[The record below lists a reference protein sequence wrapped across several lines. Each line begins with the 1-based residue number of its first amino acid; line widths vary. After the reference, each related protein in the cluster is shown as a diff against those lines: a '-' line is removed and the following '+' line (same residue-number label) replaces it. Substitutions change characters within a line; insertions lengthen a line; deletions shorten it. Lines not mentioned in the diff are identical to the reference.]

1 MAQQWEVAFM
11 VKRSQEKVYWC
22 WVNTAYSAQALTPDP
37 APSNAPGTR
46 NQPHEFPWSQAGTGW
61 PFKCAPPMPDTSP
74 KKIILACKSTLGL
87 EAGTCSWGHNLLL
100 CSHPTNRTLF
110 KCFIYFKSFFFMF
123 VFIWLGQVLA
133 MALGNLHSFLQHVW
147 SSFLTRDWT
156 PAPALGTWGK
166 SLVYFA
172 FWLCWVSVAAQAF
185 L

>member
-1 MAQQWEVAFM
+1 MSSIPTPTPGPAASCHLLLPSCITE
-11 VKRSQEKVYWC
+11 
-22 WVNTAYSAQALTPDP
+22 SAQALTPDP

-133 MALGNLHSFLQHVW
+133 WHLGIFTLFCSMC
-147 SSFLTRDWT
+147 D
-156 PAPALGTWGK
+156 
-166 SLVYFA
+166 LV
-172 FWLCWVSVAAQAF
+172 S
-185 L
+185 

>member
-100 CSHPTNRTLF
+100 CSHPTDRTLF
-110 KCFIYFKSFFFMF
+110 KCFILKVFFY
-123 VFIWLGQVLA
+123 VCINLAGPGLG
-133 MALGNLHSFLQHVW
+133 H
-147 SSFLTRDWT
+147 
-156 PAPALGTWGK
+156 GTWES
-166 SLVYFA
+166 SLFFA
-172 FWLCWVSVAAQAF
+172 ACVI
-185 L
+185 